1 MNYGLQLYSVRDSLK
16 QDYYATLKA
25 VAALGYKMVET
36 IRLENVTA
44 AQVHDWC
51 KELGL
56 TVCGTHTGA
65 NALLPQAI
73 EKTMADHRAMDC
85 SLLIIPSHDLSTAAK
100 IDEFVALANQ
110 VQPILA
116 RNGITL
122 AFHNHTTEFYPNADG
137 LIPFEEI
144 LSRTDMR
151 IELDICLAYQGGQD
165 SPALME
171 RLGDRLCAIHLKD
184 GDSQEKGYPLGM
196 GTAPVKACWEK
207 ALAMRVPIVVESES
221 LNPDGLTEARICM
234 DYLKQLEQ

>member
-25 VAALGYKMVET
+25 VAALGYSAVET

-44 AQVHDWC
+44 QQVRAWC
-51 KELGL
+51 DELGL

-65 NALLPQAI
+65 NALLPDNL
-73 EKTMADHRAMDC
+73 EKTAAEHQALGC
-85 SLLIIPSHDLSTAAK
+85 SLLIIPSHDLSTAEK
-100 IDEFVALANQ
+100 IEEFAALVNR

-116 RNGITL
+116 QKGITL
-122 AFHNHTTEFYPNADG
+122 AFHNHTVEFSPNADG
-137 LIPFEEI
+137 QIPFEEL
-144 LSRTDMR
+144 LSRTDLR

-165 SPALME
+165 PVALME
-171 RLGDRLCAIHLKD
+171 RLGSRMCAIHLKD
-184 GDSQEKGYPLGM
+184 GDAQDHGYPLGM

-207 ALAMRVPIVVESES
+207 AREMQVPIVVESES

-234 DYLKQLEQ
+234 AYLKTLEA

>member
-44 AQVHDWC
+44 EQVRAWC
-51 KELGL
+51 DELGL

-65 NALLPQAI
+65 NAVLPETI
-73 EKTMADHRAMDC
+73 EKTIADHQAMGC

-100 IDEFVALANQ
+100 IDEFTALVNR

-116 RNGITL
+116 EKGITL
-122 AFHNHTTEFYPNADG
+122 AFHNHTTEFHPNADG
-137 LIPFEEI
+137 LIPFDEI
-144 LSRTDMR
+144 LKRTDMK

-171 RLGDRLCAIHLKD
+171 KLGSRLCAIHLKD
-184 GDSQEKGYPLGM
+184 GDSKDEGFPLGM

-207 ALAMRVPIVVESES
+207 AKAMGVPIVVESES

-234 DYLKQLEQ
+234 EYLKRLEG